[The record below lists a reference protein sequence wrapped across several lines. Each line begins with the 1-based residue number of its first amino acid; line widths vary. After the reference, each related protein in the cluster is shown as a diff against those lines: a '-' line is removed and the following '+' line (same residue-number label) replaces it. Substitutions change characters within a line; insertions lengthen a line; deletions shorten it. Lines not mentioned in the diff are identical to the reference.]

1 MENFLTA
8 DITWRLANGKLV
20 IRRRGVAQLGSAFGS
35 GPKGRRFESGH
46 PDRTSQTTSGRDS
59 SAQAGTVRGVPYDWS
74 LDLAIAP
81 DGALRR
87 IAAAINRPKKRAF
100 GVLKTENEFVGFIRD
115 DTFDIWE
122 RQGRAI
128 HGLGTVRG
136 RRGGSRVEVRLAL
149 PRWRKA
155 LVGVFFALYVLV
167 AAGIAT
173 QPPRVEINAEEVA
186 IALGGAALLAAIFA
200 AGAAQ
205 QRSDLRRFLERIFED
220 VPRI

>member
-1 MENFLTA
+1 
-8 DITWRLANGKLV
+8 V
-20 IRRRGVAQLGSAFGS
+20 
-35 GPKGRRFESGH
+35 
-46 PDRTSQTTSGRDS
+46 PDH
-59 SAQAGTVRGVPYDWS
+59 WS

-81 DGALRR
+81 DGALQR

-100 GVLKTENEFVGFIRD
+100 GVLKTENEFVGFIRE
-115 DTFDIWE
+115 DTFEIWE

-128 HGLGTVRG
+128 HGRGVVRG
-136 RRGGSRVEVRLAL
+136 RRGGSRVEVRLVL

-155 LVGVFFALYVLV
+155 LVGVFFALYLLV

-173 QPPRVEINAEEVA
+173 QPPRTEISAEEVA
-186 IALGGAALLAAIFA
+186 IALAGAALLAVIFA
-200 AGAAQ
+200 AGAAR